1 MRRLIYT
8 GASALIASGVSI
20 GSASAATTAA
30 RFGFTYATSY
40 GKHDL
45 SQRYAGPITTGQSYD
60 TGVAIRANDT
70 GQKAYSLVEANP
82 NVGVGG
88 LRGAFPAISR
98 TLSASSSTPKYLGSY
113 YILRRTSNGTVD
125 TTFGD
130 HGYVRAFGNNT
141 DSSYK
146 FTSLCIDSGT
156 GKIVLVGQ
164 QTTPA
169 VRWGVVE
176 RLLQPA
182 SGSDTAEICGSS
194 ELGYSTP
201 R

>member
-1 MRRLIYT
+1 VRRLIYT

-40 GKHDL
+40 GAKHCL

-60 TGVAIRANDT
+60 TGVAIRASDT

-130 HGYVRAFGNNT
+130 HGYVSAFGNNT
-141 DSSYK
+141 DSSYN
-146 FTSLCIDSGT
+146 FTSLHRFRHGAHRMRWDVTRPQLTAIATLTTLTLVTS
-156 GKIVLVGQ
+156 IVLSAQKVNLAPG
-164 QTTPA
+164 
-169 VRWGVVE
+169 
-176 RLLQPA
+176 
-182 SGSDTAEICGSS
+182 
-194 ELGYSTP
+194 
-201 R
+201 